1 MTQAVTL
8 AQLGGA
14 DTTLP
19 FRNRII
25 NGGMVIDQRNA
36 GASITNPGN
45 NVYVVDRWQVNT
57 GFTGSVGQNLGG
69 VTPPAGYSNYLG
81 MSVGS
86 AGQSASN
93 YSFRQWIE
101 GFNSAD
107 LLWGTANA
115 KPITISFWV
124 RSSLT
129 GQFGISLQ
137 NEAGNRSYPF
147 GYTISAANTWQQ
159 VTVTVP
165 GDTTGT
171 WTGATNGYGLQLIL
185 SHGAASA
192 RQGTSGAWAAADY
205 RSVTGQVDLITTN
218 GATFYA
224 TGVQLEVGTQST
236 PFERRPYGFELA
248 LCQRYCNVISFQG
261 YETLIGVGH
270 NLANS
275 RILMDYPLC
284 VQMRTQPSATLVGSA
299 SNIQNIGTGSWYG
312 ASSVGFSPNPYAC
325 RFDIN
330 YAAGYFTQNG
340 SAETRITGG
349 SVIISAEL

>member
-14 DTTLP
+14 DSP
-19 FRNRII
+19 FFRNRII

-185 SHGAASA
+185 SHGAATA

-224 TGVQLEVGTQST
+224 TGVQLEVGTTPT
-236 PFERRPYGFELA
+236 PFERRPIGFELS
-248 LCQRYCNVISFQG
+248 LCQRYYCELGRQIVGRAESGTITTMVAGFPVKMRANPTVTVITSA
-261 YETLIGVGH
+261 
-270 NLANS
+270 LAIAVPGLTS
-275 RILMDYPLC
+275 
-284 VQMRTQPSATLVGSA
+284 SAV
-299 SNIQNIGTGSWYG
+299 
-312 ASSVGFSPNPYAC
+312 SSVLTNNSTDNATSLGIQTSGSSMSTGAVTVGNIDRIFGF
-325 RFDIN
+325 
-330 YAAGYFTQNG
+330 
-340 SAETRITGG
+340 
-349 SVIISAEL
+349 SAEL

>member
-129 GQFGISLQ
+129 GQFGIALQ

-171 WTGATNGYGLQLIL
+171 WTGSTNQYGLQLIL
-185 SHGAASA
+185 SHGAATA

-224 TGVQLEVGTQST
+224 TGVQLEVGTTPT
-236 PFERRPYGFELA
+236 PFERRPIGFELS
-248 LCQRYCNVISFQG
+248 LCQRYYCELGRQIVGRAESGTITTMVAGFPVKMRANPTVTVITSA
-261 YETLIGVGH
+261 
-270 NLANS
+270 LAIAVPGLTS
-275 RILMDYPLC
+275 
-284 VQMRTQPSATLVGSA
+284 SAV
-299 SNIQNIGTGSWYG
+299 
-312 ASSVGFSPNPYAC
+312 SSVLTNNSTDNATSLGIQTSGSSMSTGAVTVGNIDRIFGF
-325 RFDIN
+325 
-330 YAAGYFTQNG
+330 
-340 SAETRITGG
+340 
-349 SVIISAEL
+349 SAEL